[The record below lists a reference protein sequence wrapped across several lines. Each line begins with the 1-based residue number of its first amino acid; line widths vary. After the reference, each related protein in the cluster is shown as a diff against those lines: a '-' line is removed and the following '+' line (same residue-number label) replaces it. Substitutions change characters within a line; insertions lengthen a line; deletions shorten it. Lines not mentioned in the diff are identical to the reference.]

1 MATKASLSSGNWSDP
16 NIWNPTGVPANLDD
30 VTISSGHTVVFDVDQ
45 SSFTDGLNSLTING
59 TLTVSTSVNTHLK
72 MRGNVTIASSGV
84 FQQGTVANPIPAG
97 VTHEVTLNQNGVNVN
112 YSITCNGTW
121 VAQGASK
128 PEFWCLLSQT
138 VNAGAT
144 TIYVDRATGW
154 KAGDQIV
161 IASTSTSY
169 NSHDLRT
176 LSTDAG
182 ESSLSVT
189 SGLTYTH
196 EKSDPYINAEI
207 INLTRNIKIHGQS
220 TSLQGYIVLGSTAV
234 VDWDW
239 IEIYWMGSATTGKR
253 GIEISSTTNN
263 NVSIRYCSIHDFRV
277 TSSNGINVTSSAA
290 VDLKY
295 NVSFYIDYY
304 AYSLN
309 AGTAVVPPSDSIVI
323 YGPNA
328 YATGVYQ
335 SSSNY
340 NVTNSISNMRI
351 SGTAYAIYIG
361 GGDSAVPINSCVL
374 HSCRNHL
381 CYIASK
387 YCGTIDSTWFVRS
400 AGTGRGIYVLSFAVN
415 GMQVKNSAF
424 VSLSGEGI
432 FVGYSGIV
440 WVSGCTFSSCVNA
453 DIHVEAGGGVYA
465 TNCSF
470 SNSRPIRKGGSNVS
484 TFAIADNCTF
494 STIPTYFDVA
504 GSRPNPNSKLPYLLS
519 FIRSMRHNGYS
530 NRFVEIRDYGR
541 TMDQVT
547 AGYPE
552 SWAYGGSGR
561 CLVLDPTS
569 TTDPLVFYFYL
580 PVGSSSFKVQFYKKV
595 TLTTNGPSLKLTV
608 WDVDHSTVL
617 LDAATVSLGSD
628 WELYQSPTLT
638 PSGAGTVLCLLECFD
653 GPLGLGGVVGID
665 QIGLDPGTRVDLGN
679 LDRFLPQE
687 PGMLFV
693 DATATGGAGPYRYG
707 SA

>member
-1 MATKASLSSGNWSDP
+1 
-16 NIWNPTGVPANLDD
+16 VPANLDD

-72 MRGNVTIASSGV
+72 MRGNVTIASGGV

-97 VTHEVTLNQNGVNVN
+97 VTHEVTLNQNGTNVN

-196 EKSDPYINAEI
+196 EKIDPYINAEI
-207 INLTRNIKIHGQS
+207 INLTRNIKIHGES

-239 IEIYWMGSATTGKR
+239 IEIYWMGSGTSDKR

-263 NVSIRYCSIHDFRV
+263 NVSIRYCSIHDFIV
-277 TSSNGINVTSSAA
+277 TSSIGINVTSSAA

-304 AYSLN
+304 AYSLA
-309 AGTAVVPPSDSIVI
+309 AGTAVVPPSDGIII
-323 YGPNA
+323 YCPNLTSHSA
-328 YATGVYQ
+328 GVFQ
-335 SSSNY
+335 LSNNY
-340 NVTNSISNMRI
+340 NVTNPISNMRI
-351 SGTAYAIYIG
+351 SGTYYAIYFA
-361 GGDSAVPINSCVL
+361 GGDSAVPVNSCVL
-374 HSCRNHL
+374 HSCTSLYSGHVAYR
-381 CYIASK
+381 
-387 YCGTIDSTWFVRS
+387 YCCTIDSTWFVR
-400 AGTGRGIYVLSFAVN
+400 GRGINIGHIGPN
-415 GMQVKNSAF
+415 GMRVFNSVF
-424 VSLSGEGI
+424 VGLSGEGI
-432 FVGYSGIV
+432 KAYSGIL

-453 DIHVEAGGGVYA
+453 DIYMSTNASGGVYA

-470 SNSRPIRKGGSNVS
+470 SNSMPIRKGGWA

-494 STIPTYFDVA
+494 STTPSYFDGTA
-504 GSRPNPNSKLPYLLS
+504 PRPNPSSKLPYLLS
-519 FIRSMRHNGYS
+519 YVRSIRHNGYS
-530 NRFVEIRDYGR
+530 NRFLELRDYGR
-541 TMDQVT
+541 TTDQVT

-569 TTDPLVFYFYL
+569 TTNPLVFYFYL
-580 PVGSSSFKVQFYKKV
+580 LVGSSSFKVQFYKKV
-595 TLTTNGPSLKLTV
+595 TVTTNGPSLKLTV
-608 WDVDHSTVL
+608 WDVDHNTVL

-653 GPLGLGGVVGID
+653 GSSGGVVGID
-665 QIGLDPGTRVDLGN
+665 QIGLDPGTRVDLGK
-679 LDRFLPQE
+679 LDWYLPQE